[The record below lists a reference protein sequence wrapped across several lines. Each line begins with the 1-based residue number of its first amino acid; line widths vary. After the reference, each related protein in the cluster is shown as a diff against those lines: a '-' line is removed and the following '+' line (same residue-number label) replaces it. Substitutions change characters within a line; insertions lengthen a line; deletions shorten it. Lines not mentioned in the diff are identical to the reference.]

1 MHESQECDNHMKSD
15 TCILYICEDHIWLTN
30 YVRFPKPRARG
41 PSGSCYI
48 TVMVGGNWGRR
59 IRPCSQQILPSRL
72 IGVLP
77 CLRLRLGNYT
87 GIFWALGMVQGLFIQ
102 FQISIY
108 IYIWYDMIWYD
119 WYYIIKLRT
128 LHIAYLY
135 IYTYNWILS
144 KIMIPIWA
152 MFWMSY
158 ILALNKEMLTPLH
171 TGFAYAHTGFA
182 YAPSLRL
189 GPLAMN
195 TRV

>member
-1 MHESQECDNHMKSD
+1 MIYLTIINLRGIPKINMRWSRCLHLHLQHRKPCRPSPKQVRKTMMHASQVCDNHMKSD

-108 IYIWYDMIWYD
+108 IYIYDMIWYD
-119 WYYIIKLRT
+119 MIDII
-128 LHIAYLY
+128 
-135 IYTYNWILS
+135 
-144 KIMIPIWA
+144 
-152 MFWMSY
+152 
-158 ILALNKEMLTPLH
+158 
-171 TGFAYAHTGFA
+171 
-182 YAPSLRL
+182 
-189 GPLAMN
+189 
-195 TRV
+195 